1 MTLGVTQLK
10 TGIEQGHGTQPNR
23 SGMKDLWPSATRFWH
38 LIKPGSETVNNP
50 DPDSFRPQGQ
60 RSRTQNPKQTRP
72 QPPVERGWVTKP
84 TGAVPWLGGR
94 LVPLACP
101 DRSAAYAAGAADPL
115 LAENSFYLE
124 WGGDD
129 GSRQQRWREFLTH
142 EDPKEQ
148 SIRRADWVVGDES
161 FQKRLSGDTKTD
173 PPGDTKTDPLLNTC

>member
-1 MTLGVTQLK
+1 MA
-10 TGIEQGHGTQPNR
+10 IC
-23 SGMKDLWPSATRFWH
+23 
-38 LIKPGSETVNNP
+38 KPILEKS
-50 DPDSFRPQGQ
+50 SQGQ
-60 RSRTQNPKQTRP
+60 KRSTTQILTLSDPKVRGQEPKTLSKRAHNPLLK
-72 QPPVERGWVTKP
+72 RGWVTKP

-115 LAENSFYLE
+115 LTENSFYLE

-129 GSRQQRWREFLTH
+129 GSRQQRGREFLTR

-161 FQKRLSGDTKTD
+161 FQKRMQGHQVKPCNGGVVGHPS
-173 PPGDTKTDPLLNTC
+173 PGGRRLVFRRKVFGTQA

>member
-1 MTLGVTQLK
+1 M
-10 TGIEQGHGTQPNR
+10 PN
-23 SGMKDLWPSATRFWH
+23 SIGPGGWGGDWYLWHA
-38 LIKPGSETVNNP
+38 
-50 DPDSFRPQGQ
+50 
-60 RSRTQNPKQTRP
+60 
-72 QPPVERGWVTKP
+72 
-84 TGAVPWLGGR
+84 
-94 LVPLACP
+94 P

-161 FQKRLSGDTKTD
+161 FQKRLQGHQGSAVQRRRGRPPKSG
-173 PPGDTKTDPLLNTC
+173 GQEAGISS